1 MKEPQMM
8 TIEDVLMGA
17 ANLLWSDSLFL
28 PEGEKW
34 GLETKG
40 LVWDPDDV
48 DSDEDEVPKI
58 AEENGLLCCI
68 GIQVIQ
74 QVVDNARQ
82 QLQNCSVEQLF
93 DAFLY
98 YYDNDAFIEFF

>member
-1 MKEPQMM
+1 MKEPQMI
-8 TIEDVLMGA
+8 TIKDVLMGA

-28 PEGEKW
+28 PEGKKW

-48 DSDEDEVPKI
+48 DSDEDEVPRI
-58 AEENGLLCCI
+58 AEENGLLCHI
-68 GIQVIQ
+68 GIQAIQ

-82 QLQNCSVEQLF
+82 QLRNCSVEQLF